1 MAAKWGRI
9 WLAGGQISVF
19 ATRVEIADFRLFFC
33 ILLIFGPCPLMD
45 KNRGHA
51 HCIRDV
57 GGYLVVMLV
66 KTQ

>member
-1 MAAKWGRI
+1 MGAE
-9 WLAGGQISVF
+9 WLSGGQILVF
-19 ATRVEIADFRLFFC
+19 VMMFEIADFWLFLC
-33 ILLIFGPCPLMD
+33 ILLVFKPCPLMD

-57 GGYLVVMLV
+57 CGYLVVMLV